1 MTRKADPRETRLPV
15 PRGEL
20 PPFDPVPRRCA
31 RHDGWTATRQRR
43 FIEALA
49 DSGSV
54 ESACRTVNMSTV
66 GAYHLRRQPGADS
79 FRAAWEAALDLG
91 VQRIEDAAMDRALN
105 GTEETI
111 HYHGEHV
118 ATRRRYNERLVMF
131 ILRNRAAGRFGE
143 HGAKGPDAVGRM
155 ELERL
160 RKQWRAEW
168 EEERSSVSVADIRES
183 IEHKVEEFRD
193 TLRTRERREWAR
205 LSQEA
210 RDAFV
215 AYARLR
221 ARDLDCEVEIPHSL
235 QEAEGDAPREN
246 WWDAPEEWREEERGY
261 GTRAEVRERAV
272 LLPPERGEEETEM
285 EAPPEDA
292 APRLRSLKD
301 DGWR

>member
-1 MTRKADPRETRLPV
+1 MTRKADPHETRLPV

-20 PPFDPVPRRCA
+20 PPFDPVPRKCA

-131 ILRNRAAGRFGE
+131 ILRNRAADRFGE
-143 HGAKGPDAVGRM
+143 HGAKGPDAVGKM

-160 RKQWRAEW
+160 RRKWRKQWEREWGAEQMKRECETMASINAKIDMVRAKEAGLESPRVRAAREALEEAIAADRAERYDPTRDPDHELYRGERALPGREYDFGIVW
-168 EEERSSVSVADIRES
+168 EGEEVD
-183 IEHKVEEFRD
+183 
-193 TLRTRERREWAR
+193 
-205 LSQEA
+205 EA
-210 RDAFV
+210 
-215 AYARLR
+215 
-221 ARDLDCEVEIPHSL
+221 
-235 QEAEGDAPREN
+235 AEGDG
-246 WWDAPEEWREEERGY
+246 DAPSEDQ
-261 GTRAEVRERAV
+261 
-272 LLPPERGEEETEM
+272 
-285 EAPPEDA
+285 APAPGV
-292 APRLRSLKD
+292 PRLRSLR
-301 DGWR
+301 DGGWD